1 MSLFDRYLL
10 AAPEIDKE
18 GGNYNEFLEVTL
30 SVEGKGID
38 IYYTLDGSVPT
49 DSDEKYEDPIHID
62 EQGKTTLT
70 AISIDKNGK
79 YSEPVSAEYNVELDA
94 PDMPSVSPDGGTYHE
109 QKSVHVTVPSG
120 TTVYYTW
127 DGSTPTSNSSV
138 YRGVLDIPEGN
149 NVLSL
154 VAIDDNGL
162 SSEVLK
168 CNYIYYPTSTT
179 DSDTQDGADSDAK

>member
-1 MSLFDRYLL
+1 MCP
-10 AAPEIDKE
+10 A
-18 GGNYNEFLEVTL
+18 
-30 SVEGKGID
+30 
-38 IYYTLDGSVPT
+38 
-49 DSDEKYEDPIHID
+49 
-62 EQGKTTLT
+62 
-70 AISIDKNGK
+70 
-79 YSEPVSAEYNVELDA
+79 
-94 PDMPSVSPDGGTYHE
+94 VSPDGGTYHE